1 MRQNVTCDLEMT
13 TISSLIA
20 KNKLIMTMSALY
32 QTNTL
37 SWIVTVVAHLFNRLW
52 VEMSLDSAM
61 LASQTTQSFFFFL
74 NAAYIEKQQQIKI
87 L

>member
-1 MRQNVTCDLEMT
+1 
-13 TISSLIA
+13 
-20 KNKLIMTMSALY
+20 MTMSALY

-52 VEMSLDSAM
+52 VEMSLDRVM
-61 LASQTTQSFFFFL
+61 LTSQTTQSLFCFL
-74 NAAYIEKQQQIKI
+74 NAVYIEKQQQIKI

>member
-1 MRQNVTCDLEMT
+1 
-13 TISSLIA
+13 
-20 KNKLIMTMSALY
+20 MTMSALY

-52 VEMSLDSAM
+52 VEMSLDSVM
-61 LASQTTQSFFFFL
+61 LTSQTTQSLFFFL
-74 NAAYIEKQQQIKI
+74 NAVYIEKQQQIKI

>member
-1 MRQNVTCDLEMT
+1 
-13 TISSLIA
+13 
-20 KNKLIMTMSALY
+20 MTMPALY
-32 QTNTL
+32 QINRL

-52 VEMSLDSAM
+52 VEMSLDRVM
-61 LASQTTQSFFFFL
+61 LTSQTTQSLFFFL

>member
-1 MRQNVTCDLEMT
+1 
-13 TISSLIA
+13 
-20 KNKLIMTMSALY
+20 MSALY

-52 VEMSLDSAM
+52 VDMSLDSVM
-61 LASQTTQSFFFFL
+61 LTSQTTQSLFFFL